1 MRPTIAESGL
11 PGFDNPVWFGLF
23 APAGTPAPIVQKL
36 NNQMNSILVMP
47 DVKQAFAKLG
57 FEPGGGASDAL
68 AQRVNGEIKKW
79 TALVKEKNIHVA
91 P

>member
-1 MRPTIAESGL
+1 
-11 PGFDNPVWFGLF
+11 
-23 APAGTPAPIVQKL
+23 VQKL
-36 NNQMNSILVMP
+36 SNQMNAILAMS

-57 FEPGGGASDAL
+57 FEPGGGSPDAL

-79 TALVKEKNIHVA
+79 TALVKEKNIHVE